1 MLNLLAKVLLIGPNL
16 FFIEDSIKPLL
27 TSLPATLNKK
37 GETKLVETSLFLTS
51 TNKKKNS

>member
-37 GETKLVETSLFLTS
+37 GKTKLVETS
-51 TNKKKNS
+51 